1 MADQPLTPLDIQ
13 KAMLSEW
20 MRMKKVIAEA
30 ESLKPKLK
38 RAERFIRELSEI
50 WSLPL
55 PQDMVPKEPVAV
67 PTKPKPEGIRVVDE
81 LTCPEPN
88 CWRNFETKQGLAVH
102 QARASCELSGSDHGK
117 TCPNHRGI
125 W

>member
-1 MADQPLTPLDIQ
+1 MADILTPLDIQ

-30 ESLKPKLK
+30 EALKPKLK

-50 WSLPL
+50 WNLAL
-55 PQDMVPKEPVAV
+55 PQDMVPKEPVALIV
-67 PTKPKPEGIRVVDE
+67 KERPQGITVDDS

-88 CWRNFETKQGLAVH
+88 CGRSFEAKHGFTVHRN
-102 QARASCELSGSDHGK
+102 RASCEISGGVHGK
-117 TCPNHRGI
+117 SCPNHRGTY
-125 W
+125 